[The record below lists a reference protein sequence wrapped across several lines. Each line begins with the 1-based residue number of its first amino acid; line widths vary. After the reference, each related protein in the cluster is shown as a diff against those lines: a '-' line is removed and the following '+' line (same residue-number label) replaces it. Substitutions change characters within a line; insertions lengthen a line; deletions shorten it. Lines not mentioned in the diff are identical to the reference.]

1 MSKRKLL
8 TLEDSKSNTA
18 PVKPYS
24 NNSDSDRE
32 LQLLW
37 KQYFNLPNGN
47 LHPHIVTPKGD
58 LIQDVNVIPPPHD
71 GHHNRDV
78 DVVEMHKN
86 NALATRRVDTF
97 VESIGAG
104 SIAEAMHQIAG
115 DVEDEASRILVQL
128 YMWAMTMHLDAGQ
141 LVEFCSRNYAEKSV
155 DDINELLTSIPTR
168 FQSFVNVVE
177 SIAVC
182 SPELKRALEWAKQ
195 AVHAYA
201 RATHELTKAFE
212 CGDSG
217 GGCANARMVV
227 VALINAIKR
236 LNAISDRC
244 DY

>member
-1 MSKRKLL
+1 
-8 TLEDSKSNTA
+8 
-18 PVKPYS
+18 
-24 NNSDSDRE
+24 
-32 LQLLW
+32 
-37 KQYFNLPNGN
+37 
-47 LHPHIVTPKGD
+47 
-58 LIQDVNVIPPPHD
+58 
-71 GHHNRDV
+71 
-78 DVVEMHKN
+78 MHKN

-104 SIAEAMHQIAG
+104 SIAEAMHQIAS

-155 DDINELLTSIPTR
+155 DEINELLTSIPTR

-212 CGDSG
+212 CGDSR